1 MDAKT
6 TNELKGKEVF
16 VMKRIF
22 VLLLVLFVA
31 SLTACNKT
39 DQVKPVSGDGYQEVK
54 EPSNE
59 NALDYE
65 LLLHLDSIPHELGIS
80 MTLVEEVALYQSWA
94 EIFHFETIPDVDFEK
109 EEVLFVTAYSN
120 GCGLV
125 VDTVTQQ
132 ADALYVELNYPEE
145 LRNKKDLV
153 CTEIA
158 LSNTYVMKM
167 PKTGATKG
175 TLTAPGTVLLEKQS
189 ILP

>member
-31 SLTACNKT
+31 SLTACNDTDAVKT
-39 DQVKPVSGDGYQEVK
+39 VIDDGL

-65 LLLHLDSIPHELGIS
+65 LLLHLDFIPHELGNT

-94 EIFHFETIPDVDFEK
+94 EIFHFETIPDVDFAK

-132 ADALYVELNYPEE
+132 ADTLFVELNYPEE

-158 LSNTYVMKM
+158 LANTYVMKM